1 MSGEMHT
8 AMLEM
13 DAATE
18 DRSPCA
24 DEPGMMQNCL
34 PTCMSVPALASQD
47 AVRLSLRRAGY
58 ESPLEQSLSGTQSRP
73 DPYPPRPTILA

>member
-1 MSGEMHT
+1 MAGEMHT

-13 DAATE
+13 NAATE
-18 DRSPCA
+18 DCSPCA

-34 PTCMSVPALASQD
+34 PTCMSAPALASQD

-58 ESPLEQSLSGTQSRP
+58 ESSLEQSFSGAQSRP
-73 DPYPPRPTILA
+73 DPYPPKPIILA